1 MTAKLYQLP
10 SGPKKVGSSKSGA
23 AASQVLQAYQL
34 YVELEW
40 VTPKVWRRFLVP
52 ATIKLSKLHSVLLF
66 GTGWQ
71 GGHIHEFIFADANYA
86 RVEPGLEL
94 PDGVLNEAPMTLRK
108 ALGSRKTFVYVY
120 DYGDNWSHK
129 VKVEKVINLD
139 APISRAICLDG
150 QNACPPEDVGGAP
163 GYAEFL
169 EALADPANPE
179 HEELKEWVGGS
190 FDPAAFDVA
199 EVNERLNPSTP

>member
-1 MTAKLYQLP
+1 MTAKIYQLP
-10 SGPKKVGSSKSGA
+10 NRPRKVGSSKSGA
-23 AASQVLQAYQL
+23 TASQALQAYQL

-40 VTPKVWRRFLVP
+40 VVPKVWRRFVVP
-52 ATIKLSKLHSVLLF
+52 ATIKLSTLHGVLLF

-94 PDGVLNEAPMTLRK
+94 PDGVLNESSVTLRQ

-129 VKVEKVINLD
+129 VKVEKIINLD
-139 APISRAICLDG
+139 APISQATCLDG

-169 EALADPANPE
+169 QALADPQNPE
-179 HEELKEWVGGS
+179 HEELKQWAGGS
-190 FDPAAFDVA
+190 VDPAAFDVA
-199 EVNERLNPSTP
+199 NVNERLNPSTH